1 MLKVRVQD
9 IFFIFA
15 SGTKILR
22 FYLAAAQVAR
32 WGYDV
37 VCGQSGGVGLV
48 RGRRFLLASND
59 NGERAHKYEGASGYN
74 FEGRLF
80 AEDNE
85 RQNDS
90 KNDA

>member
-1 MLKVRVQD
+1 MEKLLRGA
-9 IFFIFA
+9 FA
-15 SGTKILR
+15 GVVL
-22 FYLAAAQVAR
+22 AAQVAQ
-32 WGYDV
+32 WGDDV

-48 RGRRFLLASND
+48 RGCRFLLASND

-80 AEDNE
+80 AKDNE

-90 KNDA
+90 KNDAQLINRRDF